1 MEKSINIILRFLFV
15 QQMATVLFKN
25 KIQFIKF
32 FILIA
37 ILESVVI
44 SETYAQSSG
53 KKWNLGLGGGI
64 TQYNGDL
71 GQGFYKID
79 QPYYGFASMS
89 VSRYLGKY
97 ADVFISGSTGE
108 AGYKSDA
115 AGFRLKMT
123 TASLNLRFYAVRPE
137 AHFRPFVYG
146 GGGVLVWDR
155 SIWALPGDIETRNDL
170 VLPSFGGGFSVR
182 LNDVV
187 NILIQESFMLSQKDD
202 IDRTVAKYND
212 AFLFHTAGL
221 TFNLGRKKDSDDDG
235 IGDNKDLCPGTPRGV
250 KVDAAGCPTDTDG
263 DGIADYLDDCPQQF
277 GLAAL
282 KGCPDTDGDGI
293 ADKDDECPLE
303 KGLLSVKGC
312 PDSDGDGVADKNDKC
327 PETPKGFKVGAD
339 GCPFDRDKDGVLDD
353 EDACPDVQGPVQY
366 KGCPDSDGD
375 GVPDNID
382 KCPTEKGIAINK
394 GCPEME
400 KADLLKISQI
410 AGSIYFE
417 SNSDKIKPVSLPQLD
432 MLVELL
438 KKYDS
443 VNLTV
448 EGHTDNSGDETYN
461 LKLSQKRS
469 EAVKN
474 YLISKGIFEAR
485 ILAKGYGEF
494 KPVSD
499 NLTPEGRAKNRRVVL
514 KVSY

>member
-1 MEKSINIILRFLFV
+1 MSINIILRFLFV
-15 QQMATVLFKN
+15 QQMATVLFRN
-25 KIQFIKF
+25 KIQFTKS

-37 ILESVVI
+37 ILVSVVI

-89 VSRYLGKY
+89 VSRYLWKY
-97 ADVFISGSTGE
+97 VDVFVSGSTGE
-108 AGYKSDA
+108 AGYESDA

-123 TASLNLRFYAVRPE
+123 TASLNLRFYATRPE
-137 AHFRPFVYG
+137 ARFRPFVYG

-155 SIWALPGDIETRNDL
+155 SMWALSGDIETRNDL
-170 VLPSFGGGFSVR
+170 ALPSFGGGFAIR

-202 IDRTVAKYND
+202 IDRTIAKYND

-221 TFNLGRKKDSDDDG
+221 TFNLGSKKDTDGDG
-235 IGDNKDLCPGTPRGV
+235 IADDKDLCPGTPRGV
-250 KVDAAGCPTDTDG
+250 KVDVVGCPTDTDG
-263 DGIADYLDDCPQQF
+263 DGVADYLDECPKQF
-277 GLAAL
+277 GLVEL

-293 ADKDDECPLE
+293 ADKDDDCPDE
-303 KGLLSVKGC
+303 KGIAMLRGC
-312 PDSDGDGVADKNDKC
+312 PDNDGDGVADKDDKC
-327 PETPKGFKVGAD
+327 PETPKGFKVGAE
-339 GCPFDRDKDGVLDD
+339 GCPFDRDKDGVVDD
-353 EDACPDVQGPVQY
+353 EDACPDIQGPVHY
-366 KGCPDSDGD
+366 NGCPDSDGD
-375 GVPDNID
+375 GVPDHID
-382 KCPTEKGIAINK
+382 RCPTEKGIAINK

-400 KADLLKISQI
+400 KTDLLKISQI
-410 AGSIYFE
+410 ASSIYFE

-432 MLVELL
+432 MLAEIL

-443 VNLTV
+443 ANLLV
-448 EGHTDNSGDETYN
+448 EGHTDNLGDETYN
-461 LKLSQKRS
+461 MQLSQKRCD
-469 EAVKN
+469 AVKA
-474 YLISKGIFEAR
+474 YLISKGIFESR
-485 ILAKGYGEF
+485 IVATGLGES
-494 KPVSD
+494 KPVAD
-499 NLTPEGRAKNRRVVL
+499 NSTPEGRSKNRRVVL